1 MEQKPFYTSR
11 TFWGLIVILIG
22 SHSPKVAALLQ
33 SDMDGIIS
41 IAGQVAALAGVVL
54 AFIGRLK
61 ANTNLTIKKEKE

>member
-1 MEQKPFYTSR
+1 MDQKPFYASR
-11 TFWGLIVILIG
+11 TFWGLVIILIG
-22 SHSPKVAALLQ
+22 SHSPKLAGLIQTDL
-33 SDMDGIIS
+33 DGVIE